1 LVILLNKL
9 QIEGMT
15 EEVLNSQK
23 KKLKFKEYSLI
34 SEEINKATKDIEDP
48 DQDHMKYLTLM
59 IFLVN
64 ILIGWAVKDNLIQQ
78 FKKSLI

>member
-1 LVILLNKL
+1 
-9 QIEGMT
+9 MT